1 MVCDGRIQAT
11 SKIHFAI
18 AYDIVFEGYIFLLGF
33 APPPALSFSSR
44 LAGKRVWQKSISSFF
59 FINSFSMD
67 SVFDSQNV
75 VAIVER
81 AVKAAP
87 TPPLYLPLGM

>member
-1 MVCDGRIQAT
+1 MKKEFLGKICQSKFHNFLAKHQLVVCDGRIQAT

-44 LAGKRVWQKSISSFF
+44 LAGKRV
-59 FINSFSMD
+59 
-67 SVFDSQNV
+67 
-75 VAIVER
+75 
-81 AVKAAP
+81 
-87 TPPLYLPLGM
+87 

>member
-44 LAGKRVWQKSISSFF
+44 LAGKRV
-59 FINSFSMD
+59 
-67 SVFDSQNV
+67 
-75 VAIVER
+75 
-81 AVKAAP
+81 
-87 TPPLYLPLGM
+87 